1 MTRNGAIP
9 GRDAADGRR
18 QWPFDV
24 AALAAANHGR
34 LADDLRLTLTHT
46 PAELARRAAAC
57 VGPWT
62 AAAWADYLVDAGQR
76 LVQTADVLRRRGN
89 RFIDHVRDGSP
100 PVLVFDYEIVLDGRH
115 LPRPVN
121 HALARILPPSGV
133 AVDPG
138 KRPFVIVDPRAGH
151 GSGIGGF
158 KDDSQVG
165 LALRAGHPVYFVIF
179 FVTPEPGQTLRDVT
193 AAEALFI
200 DAVARRHPGAGKPTI
215 IGNCQ
220 GGWAVMALAAA
231 NPGIAGP
238 IVVNGAPLS
247 YWAGADGK
255 PSLRYLGGLV
265 GGSWTALLLGDLGDG
280 VFDGAN
286 LVANFELMNPSNTW
300 WLKYYGLYARVDE
313 EAERF
318 LDFERWWGGFT
329 LMNSREMRTIVDNL
343 FVGNRLSRGRIR
355 LDRARNLDL
364 RRIRTPIVVFCS
376 EGDAITPPQQALHWI
391 ADLYPDA
398 AGIRAAGQ
406 VIVYLIHRSIG
417 HLGIFVSGTV
427 ARREHAQILNI
438 LDHIELLPPGLYE
451 MAIRENPDP
460 PPGGCATEVTLY
472 EREVED
478 ILDAVGG
485 RGDETRFHIVDQ
497 VSAMNERF
505 YDLFLS
511 PWVRAW
517 VTPASAQLMRDL
529 HPLRV
534 SRYGFSDL
542 NPALWPLPLA
552 AAAAQAARRPAAA
565 DNPVTALERTAAR
578 AWAQALDF
586 WRDVGTAATEVA
598 FHAVYGWLQAA
609 GAGVQADEE
618 AEAGDAMLHD
628 RGLPPES
635 LPGNGDVAD
644 AVLRI
649 LLLITQARGYVR
661 PDALAEVIERGRGLP
676 MFQDMGGGALRRRIQ
691 AQTILVA
698 EDPEAALAALPSLLV
713 DAGDRRAAR
722 AALHLLAPPE
732 GEGNRAARAMAQRID
747 ALLTPRYA
755 SGGAPTDGGA
765 LPATADFARP
775 AESAGD

>member
-1 MTRNGAIP
+1 MTV
-9 GRDAADGRR
+9 DAAMPG
-18 QWPFDV
+18 QDV
-24 AALAAANHGR
+24 AAMPRRWPLDVMALAAANQGR
-34 LADDLRLTLTHT
+34 LADDLRGTLLHLGT
-46 PAELARRAAAC
+46 ELLRHGAMCA
-57 VGPWT
+57 GPW
-62 AAAWADYLVDAGQR
+62 AASAWADYLVDAGQR
-76 LVQTADVLRRRGN
+76 LVLTADVLRQRGN
-89 RFIDHVRDGSP
+89 RFIDHVRAGAP

-133 AVDPG
+133 AVDPT

-179 FVTPEPGQTLRDVT
+179 FVAPEPGQTLGDVT

-231 NPGIAGP
+231 NPEIAGP
-238 IVVNGAPLS
+238 LVVNGAPLS

-280 VFDGAN
+280 IFDGAN

-313 EAERF
+313 EAQRF

-329 LMNSREMRTIVDNL
+329 LMGSREMRTIVDNL

-355 LDRARNLDL
+355 LDRSRNLDL

-376 EGDAITPPQQALHWI
+376 EGDAITPPQQALQWI
-391 ADLYPDA
+391 ADLYPDVA
-398 AGIRAAGQ
+398 SIRAAGQ

-417 HLGIFVSGTV
+417 HLGIFVSGAV
-427 ARREHAQILNI
+427 ARREHAQILNT

-451 MAIRENPDP
+451 MEIREDPDP
-460 PPGGCATEVTLY
+460 PPGGCPYQVTLY
-472 EREVED
+472 DREVED
-478 ILDAVGG
+478 ILAAVGG
-485 RGDETRFHIVDQ
+485 RGDEARFHIVDQ
-497 VSAMNERF
+497 VSGLNERA
-505 YDLFLS
+505 YDLFVS

-517 VTPASAQLMRDL
+517 VTPASAQLLRDL

-542 NPALWPLPLA
+542 NPALWPLPRM
-552 AAAAQAARRPAAA
+552 AQAVSDARRPAAS
-565 DNPVTALERTAAR
+565 DNPVVALERTAAE
-578 AWAQALDF
+578 AWARTLDF

-598 FHAVYGWLQAA
+598 FHAVYGWFQAI
-609 GAGVQADEE
+609 GAGTQMEDDQDAEE
-618 AEAGDAMLHD
+618 ATFHD
-628 RGLPPES
+628 RGLPPRD
-635 LPGNGDVAD
+635 LPHDGDIAD
-644 AVLRI
+644 AVLRM

-661 PDALAEVIERGRGLP
+661 PDAMAEVVERGRALAI
-676 MFQDMGGGALRRRIQ
+676 FQGMGNRELRRRIQ
-691 AQTILVA
+691 TQTLIVA
-698 EDPEAALAALPSLLV
+698 EDPEAALAAIPALLV
-713 DAGDRRAAR
+713 DTTDRRAAR

-732 GEGNRAARAMAQRID
+732 GEGHSAARAMAQRLD

-755 SGGAPTDGGA
+755 AGDAPTDAGA
-765 LPATADFARP
+765 SPADLAP
-775 AESAGD
+775 SAGSVRR